1 MVDDTFGV
9 STCGSSAI
17 QLNSVINSFIET
29 QRLTPSEEKNI
40 VPHVGRKS
48 KCKTTCPE
56 LKVHKNKTHEAD
68 SVKYLGNIVTLN
80 GGIAETIEDRR
91 SKGWGKVAVI
101 EGILSEVDMGS
112 RRIEVG
118 LLLRKALLVSS
129 LLSTAETWSGVK
141 EAQIRKLEQASYIKV
156 TVTSV

>member
-1 MVDDTFGV
+1 MWEENQNVKQHALNLK
-9 STCGSSAI
+9 ST
-17 QLNSVINSFIET
+17 
-29 QRLTPSEEKNI
+29 
-40 VPHVGRKS
+40 RK
-48 KCKTTCPE
+48 KM
-56 LKVHKNKTHEAD
+56 HEAD

-118 LLLRKALLVSS
+118 FHLRKALLVSS